1 MRHTQD
7 THAGV
12 ERKEKHLRKMRECRD
27 QPHLILSTKWWRDNL
42 PHPNTAHPLPPHPPH
57 PPWFQDFDHHE
68 NQLQEDIFKFYQSVK
83 YFVVPLLEDRLKN
96 HGRIMLQNFLL
107 SIIKIFYGNLR
118 NCPVLLIKFIFNLRQ
133 NP

>member
-7 THAGV
+7 THVGV
-12 ERKEKHLRKMRECRD
+12 ETKEKHLRKMHECRD
-27 QPHLILSTKWWRDNL
+27 QPHIQFYPQNDGEITFHT
-42 PHPNTAHPLPPHPPH
+42 PTPPISHPPH

-96 HGRIMLQNFLL
+96 HGRIMLRNFLL